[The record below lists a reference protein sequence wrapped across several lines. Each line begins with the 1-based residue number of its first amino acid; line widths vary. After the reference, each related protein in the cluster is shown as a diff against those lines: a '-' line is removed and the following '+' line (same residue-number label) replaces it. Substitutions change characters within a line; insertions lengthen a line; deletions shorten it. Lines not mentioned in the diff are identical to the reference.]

1 MATKVETVEN
11 LCGMLA
17 GRWDVRYKKMFG
29 EYMVYVNEK
38 PVLIVCND
46 TVFIKML
53 PRLSELLKDAALGVP
68 YHGAKDHYVL
78 DLCDPE
84 LCVKAVEIAEPLTQL
99 SKKRKK

>member
-38 PVLIVCND
+38 IGRASCRERV
-46 TVFIKML
+46 
-53 PRLSELLKDAALGVP
+53 
-68 YHGAKDHYVL
+68 
-78 DLCDPE
+78 
-84 LCVKAVEIAEPLTQL
+84 
-99 SKKRKK
+99 

>member
-46 TVFIKML
+46 TVFITFSISAT
-53 PRLSELLKDAALGVP
+53 PNCALKRWKL
-68 YHGAKDHYVL
+68 
-78 DLCDPE
+78 
-84 LCVKAVEIAEPLTQL
+84 Q
-99 SKKRKK
+99 SR